1 MLDAEYINEYYRTM
15 GMVMRQKRLVHYNNM
30 EDFARDIGMK
40 FQQYSKCELGRNI
53 KMKTLLR
60 ILEGLNVNH
69 GEFFAEVHIHMN
81 NWKKKT
87 EKKIN
92 NYKPIN
98 N

>member
-1 MLDAEYINEYYRTM
+1 MLDAEYLNEYYRTM

-60 ILEGLNVNH
+60 ILKGLNADH
-69 GEFFAEVHIHMN
+69 GDFFAEVQTHMN
-81 NWKKKT
+81 NWVKRNR
-87 EKKIN
+87 N
-92 NYKPIN
+92 NTNKN
-98 N
+98 QL